1 MFTFVIWAVGL
12 SILAV
17 MAVINIGIIG
27 VAFRK
32 HWVLGTFCVFVSLIV
47 WPILLA
53 QIF

>member
-1 MFTFVIWAVGL
+1 MFTFVIWVIGL

-32 HWVLGTFCVFVSLIV
+32 HWVLGTLCVMVSLIV
-47 WPILLA
+47 WPMLLA